1 MISLEGRS
9 ALVTGASGGIGSA
22 IARRLHALGATVG
35 LHGTRAEKLEAL
47 AAELGERAHVLA
59 ADLADRDAVTD
70 LGKRAEEA
78 LGGVHVLVNNAGLT
92 RDGLFV
98 RMKDEDW
105 DRVIEVNL
113 TAAFRLTRALT
124 QPMMKRRGGRVINIT
139 SVVGVTGNPGQANY
153 CASKAG
159 MIGWTKSLAQEVAS
173 RSITANCVAPGFIE
187 SEMTDALN
195 DRQRDAILG
204 TIPSKRMGTADEVA
218 ACVAFL
224 ASDEAAY
231 VTGQTLHVNGGMAM
245 I

>member
-1 MISLEGRS
+1 MIDLTGKS
-9 ALVTGASGGIGSA
+9 ALVTGASGGIGSE
-22 IARRLHALGATVG
+22 IARVLHAQGATVG
-35 LHGTRAEKLEAL
+35 LHGTRAEKLDAL
-47 AAELGERAHVLA
+47 ASELGERAHVLA
-59 ADLADRDAVTD
+59 ANLSDREAVADLA
-70 LGKRAEEA
+70 KRAEDT
-78 LGGVHVLVNNAGLT
+78 LGGVHVLANNAGIT

-105 DRVIEVNL
+105 DAVLEVNL

-124 QPMMKRRGGRVINIT
+124 QPMMKRRGGRIVNIT

-159 MIGWTKSLAQEVAS
+159 MIGYTKSLAQEIAT
-173 RSITANCVAPGFIE
+173 RGITANCVAPGFIE

-195 DRQRDAILG
+195 DKQREAILG
-204 TIPSKRMGTADEVA
+204 TIPTKRMGTAKEVA
-218 ACVAFL
+218 SAVAFL

-231 VTGQTLHVNGGMAM
+231 ITGQTLHVNGGMAM